1 MNFNILAYAIYL
13 TISALL
19 TVWVARVL
27 FKNGR
32 VFLIDIFHGDDSLA
46 DAVNRLLLVGFYLIN
61 FGYMVL
67 VMQSDVL
74 PTAQFM
80 LEILSIKIGRILL
93 ILGGMHFLNLYI
105 FFKLR
110 HRARQQPL
118 PVAANA

>member
-110 HRARQQPL
+110 HRARQHPL
-118 PVAANA
+118 PLTANA